1 MSGQNMGGIL
11 RRIAAGAAL
20 IAFSTWTQAAGAQQ
34 LPAEIA
40 APGEKE
46 VITLHA
52 QGAQLYECAA
62 TKNGKFAWSFREPIA
77 TLLLK
82 GKTVGRHYAGPNWE
96 YMDGSVV
103 VAKAAGR
110 APGKTPKD
118 IPWLKL
124 AATSHHGKGLFSDVT
139 TIQRI
144 NTQGGQLAGACAI
157 VGTFNSVPY
166 ATDYVFLRK

>member
-1 MSGQNMGGIL
+1 MSGFF
-11 RRIAAGAAL
+11 RHVAAGAAL
-20 IAFSTWTQAAGAQQ
+20 IAFSSSALAGD

-52 QGAQLYECAA
+52 QGAQIYECAP
-62 TKNGKFAWSFREPIA
+62 TKGGAFAWSFREPIA

-96 YMDGSVV
+96 YMDGSTV
-103 VAKAAGR
+103 VAKVVGRAAGQT
-110 APGKTPKD
+110 GKD

-124 AATSHHGKGLFSDVT
+124 AATSHRGNGMFSRVS

-144 NTQGGQLAGACAI
+144 NTSGGQLEGACST
-157 VGTFNSVPY
+157 VGTFSSVPY
-166 ATDYVFLRK
+166 STDYVFLRK

>member
-1 MSGQNMGGIL
+1 MSGLFRHM
-11 RRIAAGAAL
+11 AAGAAL
-20 IAFSTWTQAAGAQQ
+20 IAFSSPALAGD

-62 TKNGKFAWSFREPIA
+62 AKDGAFAWSFREPIA

-82 GKTVGRHYAGPNWE
+82 GKTVGRHYAGPNWD
-96 YMDGSVV
+96 YIDGSAVV
-103 VAKAAGR
+103 GKVVGR
-110 APGKTPKD
+110 APGNTTKD

-124 AATSHHGKGLFSDVT
+124 AATSHRGQGMLSDVT

-144 NTQGGQLAGACAI
+144 NTSGGQLEGACST
-157 VGTFNSVPY
+157 VGTFSSVPY
-166 ATDYVFLRK
+166 STDYVFLRK

>member
-1 MSGQNMGGIL
+1 MRCIF
-11 RRIAAGAAL
+11 RHFAAGATL
-20 IAFSTWTQAAGAQQ
+20 LVLPVSAAAQQ
-34 LPAEIA
+34 LPADIA

-52 QGAQLYECAA
+52 QGAQIYECAA
-62 TKNGKFAWSFREPIA
+62 TKDGKFAWSFREPIA

-96 YMDGSVV
+96 YMDGSAV
-103 VAKAAGR
+103 VAKVAGR
-110 APGKTPKD
+110 APGKAAKD

-124 AATSHHGKGLFSDVT
+124 TATSHRGQGIFADVVT
-139 TIQRI
+139 VQRI
-144 NTQGGQLAGACAI
+144 NTEGGQLDGSCST

>member
-1 MSGQNMGGIL
+1 MRCL
-11 RRIAAGAAL
+11 FRHIATGATL
-20 IAFSTWTQAAGAQQ
+20 IALSSSALAQM
-34 LPAEIA
+34 PADVA

-52 QGAQLYECAA
+52 QGAQIYECAA
-62 TKNGKFAWSFREPIA
+62 GKDGKFAWSFREPIA

-96 YMDGSVV
+96 YMDGSAVV
-103 VAKAAGR
+103 GKVVGR
-110 APGKTPKD
+110 APGKTAKD

-124 AATSHHGKGLFSDVT
+124 AVTSHRGKGIFSGVT

-144 NTQGGQLAGACAI
+144 NTSGGQLSGACNT
-157 VGTFNSVPY
+157 VGTFNSVAY
-166 ATDYVFLRK
+166 STDYVFLRI

>member
-1 MSGQNMGGIL
+1 MRCIF
-11 RRIAAGAAL
+11 RHIAAGAAFFAL
-20 IAFSTWTQAAGAQQ
+20 STAAWAQM
-34 LPAEIA
+34 PADIA
-40 APGEKE
+40 APGETA
-46 VITLHA
+46 VTTLHA

-62 TKNGKFAWSFREPIA
+62 GKDGKFAWSFREPIA

-96 YMDGSVV
+96 YMDGSAVV
-103 VAKAAGR
+103 GKVSGR

-124 AATSHHGKGLFSDVT
+124 AVTSHRGKGIFSDVT

-144 NTQGGQLAGACAI
+144 NTSGGQLEGACST
-157 VGTFNSVPY
+157 VGTFNSMPY
-166 ATDYVFLRK
+166 STDYVFLRK

>member
-1 MSGQNMGGIL
+1 MVSSL
-11 RRIAAGAAL
+11 RAVVAATSVVLSA
-20 IAFSTWTQAAGAQQ
+20 SPTWAQI
-34 LPAEIA
+34 PTEIA
-40 APGEKE
+40 APGEKA

-62 TKNGKFAWSFREPIA
+62 QKDGSFAWSFREPIA
-77 TLLLK
+77 TLLLN

-96 YMDGSVV
+96 STDGSAIVGKV
-103 VAKAAGR
+103 TGR

-118 IPWLKL
+118 IPWLRL
-124 AATSHHGKGLFSDVT
+124 AVTSHRGKGVFSDVT

-144 NTQGGQLAGACAI
+144 NTAGGQLEGLCKI
-157 VGTFNSVPY
+157 VGTFESVPY

>member
-1 MSGQNMGGIL
+1 MTCIF
-11 RRIAAGAAL
+11 RHFAASAAL
-20 IAFSTWTQAAGAQQ
+20 IALAATAWTQSASAQQ
-34 LPAEIA
+34 LPADIA
-40 APGEKE
+40 APGEQE

-62 TKNGKFAWSFREPIA
+62 TKDGKFAWNFREPIA

-96 YMDGSVV
+96 YMDGSAVV
-103 VAKAAGR
+103 GKVTGR

-124 AATSHHGKGLFSDVT
+124 SATSHRGKGMFSDVT

-144 NTQGGQLAGACAI
+144 NTSGGQLEGACSTA
-157 VGTFNSVPY
+157 GTFNSVPY
-166 ATDYVFLRK
+166 STDYVFLKK

>member
-1 MSGQNMGGIL
+1 MGRNFRNL
-11 RRIAAGAAL
+11 AAGAAL
-20 IAFSTWTQAAGAQQ
+20 IACSTPAWAQA
-34 LPAEIA
+34 PAEIA
-40 APGEKE
+40 APGETA

-62 TKNGKFAWSFREPIA
+62 TKDGKFAWSFREPIA
-77 TLLLK
+77 TLLLD
-82 GKTVGRHYAGPNWE
+82 GKTVGRHYAGPSWE

-110 APGKTPKD
+110 SPGATAKD

-124 AATSHHGKGLFSDVT
+124 AVTSHRGKGIFSDVT

-144 NTQGGQLAGACAI
+144 NTAGGQLEGVCSTA
-157 VGTFNSVPY
+157 GTFNSVPY
-166 ATDYVFLRK
+166 SADYLFLRR

>member
-1 MSGQNMGGIL
+1 MSCKF
-11 RRIAAGAAL
+11 RHIATGAAL
-20 IAFSTWTQAAGAQQ
+20 IALLPCTFTQGASAQQ

-40 APGEKE
+40 APGETA

-62 TKNGKFAWSFREPIA
+62 TKDGTFAWSFREPIA

-82 GKTVGRHYAGPNWE
+82 GKTVGRHYAGPTWE
-96 YMDGSVV
+96 YMDGSAV
-103 VAKAAGR
+103 VARVVGR
-110 APGKTPKD
+110 APGKTAKD

-124 AATSHHGKGLFSDVT
+124 TATSHRGEGLFSDVT

-144 NTQGGQLAGACAI
+144 NTSGGQLEGACST

-166 ATDYVFLRK
+166 STDYVFLRK

>member
-1 MSGQNMGGIL
+1 MHSIF
-11 RRIAAGAAL
+11 RHIAAGVALMAA
-20 IAFSTWTQAAGAQQ
+20 STSAWAQAGSSP

-40 APGEKE
+40 APGEKT

-62 TKNGKFAWSFREPIA
+62 TKDGKFAWSFREPIA
-77 TLLLK
+77 TLLLN

-96 YMDGSVV
+96 YMDGSAV
-103 VAKAAGR
+103 VAKVSGR
-110 APGKTPKD
+110 APGKTAKD

-124 AATSHHGKGLFSDVT
+124 EATSHRGKGMFSEVS

-144 NTQGGQLAGACAI
+144 NTSGGQLEGACSTA
-157 VGTFNSVPY
+157 GTFNSVPY

>member
-1 MSGQNMGGIL
+1 MTCNF
-11 RRIAAGAAL
+11 RHIATGAAL
-20 IAFSTWTQAAGAQQ
+20 IALLPSTFTQGAWAQQ

-40 APGEKE
+40 APAEKE

-62 TKNGKFAWSFREPIA
+62 TKDGKFAWSFREPIA
-77 TLLLK
+77 ALLLK

-96 YMDGSVV
+96 YMDGSAV
-103 VAKAAGR
+103 VAKVAGR
-110 APGKTPKD
+110 APGKTAKD

-124 AATSHHGKGLFSDVT
+124 AATSHRGKGMFSDIT
-139 TIQRI
+139 IIQRV
-144 NTQGGQLAGACAI
+144 NTSGGQLEGACST

-166 ATDYVFLRK
+166 ST